1 MTDIGRRKN
10 TWGREEKG
18 TAPIQEDARAS
29 GKSKENHVT
38 WSTGKPG
45 EGVDMGTEVLTDES
59 LSSDFV
65 ARKWLKRVVWK
76 QTQDALQPLLT
87 SRNLILSV
95 SWSPE
100 HWLLRAMGGMHE
112 REWNCSTLRRYWVRE
127 GLRQMRV

>member
-1 MTDIGRRKN
+1 MSLRGSCYAEHEVGRREVTDIGRRKN

-76 QTQDALQPLLT
+76 LRPRMLFSHFLPLET
-87 SRNLILSV
+87 
-95 SWSPE
+95 
-100 HWLLRAMGGMHE
+100 
-112 REWNCSTLRRYWVRE
+112 
-127 GLRQMRV
+127 